1 MVVSQYDTHV
11 KPYFAEIAKWL
22 QDELI
27 PDWAIAKRLGI
38 SRERFSTYKHKH
50 EEFGDLLRK
59 GRQDFTFT
67 AYKSLGKRVTGYNHT
82 EVKTVTKVDA
92 KGNETVTTE
101 EVQKHIMPDV
111 GAIALYLKSRK
122 ALGSWDEDL
131 KEQQTK
137 KLREEIKIM
146 ETTGQMPQNSEVSK
160 MIDLL
165 QTAVKM
171 ESEDDEST
179 K

>member
-1 MVVSQYDTHV
+1 MVVSYYDTHV
-11 KPYFAEIAKWL
+11 KPYFAEIEKWL

-27 PDWAIAKRLGI
+27 PDFAIAKRLGI

-101 EVQKHIMPDV
+101 EVQKHVMPDV

-171 ESEDDEST
+171 ESEDDEGT

>member
-1 MVVSQYDTHV
+1 MAQSYYDTHV
-11 KPYFAEIAKWL
+11 KPYFAEIEKWM
-22 QDELI
+22 QEELI
-27 PDWAIAKRLGI
+27 PDFAIAKRLGI
-38 SRERFSTYKHKH
+38 TRERICVYKKKH
-50 EEFGDLLRK
+50 PEFAELLLK
-59 GRQDFTFT
+59 GKQDFTFT

-101 EVQKHIMPDV
+101 EVQKHVMPDV

>member
-11 KPYFAEIAKWL
+11 KPYFADIEKWL

-38 SRERFSTYKHKH
+38 SRERFSTYKHKY

-101 EVQKHIMPDV
+101 EVQKHVMPDV

>member
-11 KPYFAEIAKWL
+11 KPYFAEIEKWL

-101 EVQKHIMPDV
+101 EVQKHVMPDV

>member
-1 MVVSQYDTHV
+1 MVVSYYDTHV
-11 KPYFAEIAKWL
+11 KPYFAEIEKWL

-27 PDWAIAKRLGI
+27 PDFAIAKRLGI

-101 EVQKHIMPDV
+101 EVQKHVMPDV

>member
-1 MVVSQYDTHV
+1 MVVSYYDTHV
-11 KPYFAEIAKWL
+11 KPYFAEIEKWL

-27 PDWAIAKRLGI
+27 PDFAIAKRLGI

>member
-1 MVVSQYDTHV
+1 M
-11 KPYFAEIAKWL
+11 L
-22 QDELI
+22 
-27 PDWAIAKRLGI
+27 
-38 SRERFSTYKHKH
+38 
-50 EEFGDLLRK
+50 K

-101 EVQKHIMPDV
+101 EVQKHVMPDV

>member
-1 MVVSQYDTHV
+1 MVVSYYDTHV
-11 KPYFAEIAKWL
+11 KPYFAEIEKWL

-101 EVQKHIMPDV
+101 EVQKHVMPDV